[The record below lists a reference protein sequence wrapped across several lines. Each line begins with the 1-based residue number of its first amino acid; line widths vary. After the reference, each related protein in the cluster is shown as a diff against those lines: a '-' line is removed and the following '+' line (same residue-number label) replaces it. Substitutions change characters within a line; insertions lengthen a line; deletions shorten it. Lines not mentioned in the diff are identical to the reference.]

1 MKKKL
6 FLAPHFADL
15 AWSCSGLLLMNISES
30 IAVNVFSAK
39 PENMDGWDAYPY
51 TQEMERL
58 SEEKF
63 FKKFGIE
70 YIQCDFKEALVRG
83 RKIEEFFSLKLNE
96 EEDKLILDLAIKIGD
111 LIGKYRVS
119 EIFCPKALRHHIDH
133 YIVKKSIEKIMNPV
147 EIYYYEDAPIFVEY
161 KSKEKTPEN
170 LKEIK
175 IDISSVLEEK
185 IESVLL
191 YPSTIKAH
199 YKSEE
204 SVIKAIR
211 DNPIEKYWRVIE

>member
-6 FLAPHFADL
+6 FLAPHFADI
-15 AWSCSGLLLMNISES
+15 AWSCSGLLLMNNSES
-30 IAVNVFSAK
+30 IVVNVFSAK
-39 PENMDGWDAYPY
+39 PEDMAIMKSFSY

-70 YIQCDFKEALVRG
+70 FVQLDYQEAMVRG
-83 RKIEEFFSLKLNE
+83 RKIEEFFSLKLNDE
-96 EEDKLILDLAIKIGD
+96 EEKLILDIAIKIGD
-111 LIGKYRVS
+111 LIGKYRIS
-119 EIFCPKALRHHIDH
+119 EVFCPKAIRNHVDH
-133 YIVKKSIEKIMNPV
+133 YIVKKSIEKIMTPV
-147 EIYYYEDAPIFVEY
+147 EIYYYEDAPIFIQE

-175 IDISSVLEEK
+175 IDISSVLEDK

-191 YPSTIKAH
+191 YPATIKAH
-199 YKSEE
+199 YKSQE

-211 DNPIEKYWRVIE
+211 DNPYEKYWRVIE

>member
-1 MKKKL
+1 
-6 FLAPHFADL
+6 
-15 AWSCSGLLLMNISES
+15 MNNSES
-30 IAVNVFSAK
+30 IVVNVFSAK
-39 PENMDGWDAYPY
+39 PEDMATMKSFSY

-70 YIQCDFKEALVRG
+70 FVQLDYQEAMVRG
-83 RKIEEFFSLKLNE
+83 RKIEEFFSLKLNDE
-96 EEDKLILDLAIKIGD
+96 EEKLILDIAIKIGD
-111 LIGKYRVS
+111 LIGKYRIS
-119 EIFCPKALRHHIDH
+119 EVFCPKAIRNHIDH
-133 YIVKKSIEKIMNPV
+133 YIVKKSIEKIMTPV
-147 EIYYYEDAPIFVEY
+147 EIYYYEDAPIFIQE

-175 IDISSVLEEK
+175 IDISSVLEDK

-191 YPSTIKAH
+191 YPATIKAH
-199 YKSEE
+199 YKSQE

-211 DNPIEKYWRVIE
+211 DNPYEKYWRVIE